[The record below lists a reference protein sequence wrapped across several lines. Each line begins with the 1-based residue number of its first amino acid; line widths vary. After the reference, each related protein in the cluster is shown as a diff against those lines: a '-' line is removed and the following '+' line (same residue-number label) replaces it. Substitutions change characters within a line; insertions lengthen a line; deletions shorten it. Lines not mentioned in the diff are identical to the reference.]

1 MCKNRPESPDDL
13 DIALLFEDVADKHAL
28 MLDEGY
34 LTINSLPPDNPFHRI
49 ALKRIHGIINFEEDV
64 AIALHSS
71 IIFLSKKD
79 SRVNIHIKQQKP
91 SFMDRIRLLGKTAW
105 KKVMKERPNR
115 KQIMTKR
122 KSKNKKIAK
131 KKKKIQTQITN
142 KRSLGFLRISKTLIS
157 MMWFQVLLTG
167 LQI

>member
-1 MCKNRPESPDDL
+1 MVTKKVIESLYKMCKNRPESPDDL

-91 SFMDRIRLLGKTAW
+91 SFMDRIRYSLS
-105 KKVMKERPNR
+105 KVE
-115 KQIMTKR
+115 
-122 KSKNKKIAK
+122 
-131 KKKKIQTQITN
+131 
-142 KRSLGFLRISKTLIS
+142 
-157 MMWFQVLLTG
+157 
-167 LQI
+167 

>member
-34 LTINSLPPDNPFHRI
+34 LTINSLPPDSPFHRI

-64 AIALHSS
+64 AIVLHSS

-79 SRVNIHIKQQKP
+79 SRVNIHIQQQKP
-91 SFMDRIRLLGKTAW
+91 SFMDRIRYSL
-105 KKVMKERPNR
+105 
-115 KQIMTKR
+115 
-122 KSKNKKIAK
+122 SK
-131 KKKKIQTQITN
+131 
-142 KRSLGFLRISKTLIS
+142 GE
-157 MMWFQVLLTG
+157 
-167 LQI
+167 